1 MTKRVIETGSLRLS
15 PADALDYNRRYTEY
29 AKRRDAAKVAGD
41 RRAAKKWRQAIS
53 NLYMTYAEKSE
64 RYSDPEACDFCFG
77 SGVMEDSKGTAWP
90 CPKGCNQE
98 QE

>member
-1 MTKRVIETGSLRLS
+1 MKKHDIETGSLRLS
-15 PADALDYNRRYTEY
+15 KADAIDYNRRYTEY

-41 RRAAKKWRQAIS
+41 RREAKKWRQAIS
-53 NLYMTYAEKSE
+53 NLYMTYAEKQE
-64 RYSDPEACDFCFG
+64 RYDAPFACYDCFD
-77 SGVMEDSKGTAWP
+77 SGIVEDSKGTKWP